1 MLDPLADHDLVDVL
15 DQHGVVEEHLR
26 EGVRDVEAVAK
37 LLHHEWDGRAQLE
50 GERRRAEHHLLQE
63 AVAAGWPQL
72 GGGEAVLGG
81 GGRPD
86 PGNPNHGT
94 SQHIAQLVQ
103 KQGANMYHFSS
114 FGNKKKILS
123 DSGA

>member
-26 EGVRDVEAVAK
+26 EGVRDVEAVAE

-72 GGGEAVLGG
+72 GGGRLSWGEE
-81 GGRPD
+81 GGRT
-86 PGNPNHGT
+86 PGIQTMAP
-94 SQHIAQLVQ
+94 
-103 KQGANMYHFSS
+103 ANT
-114 FGNKKKILS
+114 
-123 DSGA
+123 

>member
-63 AVAAGWPQL
+63 AVAAGWSQ
-72 GGGEAVLGG
+72 LGG
-81 GGRPD
+81 GGRLSWGEEGGRTPHQSPMGL
-86 PGNPNHGT
+86 PGIQTMAP
-94 SQHIAQLVQ
+94 
-103 KQGANMYHFSS
+103 ANT
-114 FGNKKKILS
+114 
-123 DSGA
+123 